1 MRKYLLLAALPLG
14 LLTGCESM
22 PNPYPNGPGF
32 YRTAIDA
39 THARITY
46 VVPPKMTREKA
57 EDTLLLRAAEDTL
70 EKGHT
75 WFRITGRTRDV
86 DRSQPRSSLSI
97 GTGTTSF
104 GRRSSVGVGVGTTID
119 LSGGPRE
126 VLGVEIVMGDGVR
139 PGDPDV
145 YDAADV
151 ARTIRAR
158 LGVQP

>member
-1 MRKYLLLAALPLG
+1 MRKHLLLAVVPLG
-14 LLTGCESM
+14 LLAACEST

-32 YRTAIDA
+32 YGTTIDS

-70 EKGHT
+70 EKGHS
-75 WFRITGRTRDV
+75 WFRITNRTRDF
-86 DRSQPRSSLSI
+86 DGSQPRSSLSI

-126 VLGVEIVMGDGVR
+126 VLGLEVMMGDGAW

-145 YDAADV
+145 YGAADV

-158 LGVQP
+158 LGV